1 MHTLIAEYIS
11 CWRIFERD
19 GRDKGSGLGW
29 YKSFMTINHNSGRS
43 GILDEGLSDAGGL
56 DLSEGDGDERY
67 ENFDAVGL
75 EAGFLGLTMTIEIK

>member
-1 MHTLIAEYIS
+1 
-11 CWRIFERD
+11 
-19 GRDKGSGLGW
+19 
-29 YKSFMTINHNSGRS
+29 MTINHNSGRS